1 MKKKNNIS
9 IQFLEWFFD
18 RMSDVIRYSGTK
30 VLNKENLAEHS
41 YYVSVL
47 ADGIAEDIEQK
58 FDVSLDRY
66 KILKYALYHD
76 IEEIFTW
83 DIVTPVKYKSKDLRE
98 KFEEVWNLILT
109 EELESHFSENT
120 HIAEMIIKAH
130 NEYDEK
136 KDEVLENQIVKFADI
151 LQALSYTMSEL
162 HLGNT
167 YLKGI
172 SQNLLVTLEKKYK
185 DNQYFS
191 GYVVEV
197 LDFVKGNLK

>member
-167 YLKGI
+167 YLNGI

>member
-1 MKKKNNIS
+1 MGKKNNIS
-9 IQFLEWFFD
+9 IQFLEGFFD

-58 FDVSLDRY
+58 FDISIDRY
-66 KILKYALYHD
+66 KVLKYALYHD
-76 IEEIFTW
+76 IEEIFTG
-83 DIVTPVKYKSKDLRE
+83 DLVTPVKYKSKDPRI
-98 KFEEVWNLILT
+98 KFEEVWNQILK
-109 EELESHFSENT
+109 EELQSHFSENA

-167 YLKGI
+167 YLKDI
-172 SQNLLVTLEKKYK
+172 SHNLLVSLEKRYK
-185 DNQYFS
+185 DNKYFS
-191 GYVVEV
+191 WYVVEI